1 MFATHQVVLRY
12 AISLKCLFFLH
23 TDLIGNRRDFDSVM
37 KTSYKKQRTHLFAD
51 QKASLEAM
59 FCKNQFPSGDEL
71 AAKAS
76 QLNIDLSRVQVGIL
90 VFFYVIIII

>member
-1 MFATHQVVLRY
+1 MEYTVRY
-12 AISLKCLFFLH
+12 SSSSCLFSLH

-37 KTSYKKQRTHLFAD
+37 KTYKKQRTHLFAD

-71 AAKAS
+71 AAKAA

-90 VFFYVIIII
+90 VFFYVIIIT

>member
-1 MFATHQVVLRY
+1 
-12 AISLKCLFFLH
+12 
-23 TDLIGNRRDFDSVM
+23 M
-37 KTSYKKQRTHLFAD
+37 KTSYKKERTHLFAD

-71 AAKAS
+71 AAKAA

-90 VFFYVIIII
+90 VFFYVIIITYSETLFFNKQIYSVLILLTTTRLEQAVCGTM

>member
-1 MFATHQVVLRY
+1 MFATHHVVLLY

-23 TDLIGNRRDFDSVM
+23 TDLIANRRDFDSVM

-90 VFFYVIIII
+90 VFFYVIFIT

>member
-1 MFATHQVVLRY
+1 
-12 AISLKCLFFLH
+12 
-23 TDLIGNRRDFDSVM
+23 M

-59 FCKNQFPSGDEL
+59 FYKNQFPSGDEL
-71 AAKAS
+71 AAKAA

-90 VFFYVIIII
+90 VFFYVIIITYSEAPFFNKQI